1 MNPAAEVWEKVVAL
15 MGEEMTATTLKTW
28 FDDAEAVS
36 LEESSFVLYSPT
48 RLKRDIITA
57 RYIPPI
63 QNALRELFSSDFQ
76 VLVLTENELAGY
88 QKGAG
93 SFLPGT
99 EDYTFERFV
108 VGSSNKFAHAAARAV
123 AGNPGQSYNPL
134 FIYGDSGLGKT
145 HLLYAI
151 AHAIHDTHPEYRII
165 YIKGDT
171 FTNEMITAIRE
182 NRNAEFREKYR
193 GADVFLMDD
202 IQFILGKDSSQEEM
216 FHTFNTLYELK
227 KQIVFTADRPPKEM
241 LRLEDRLK
249 TRFEWGLMADVQR
262 PDYETRMAI
271 IKNKSIRMGMELPD
285 YIIQLI
291 AENITANVR
300 QIEGTVNK
308 IMAYQD
314 LIGDSVDKN
323 TVIRAVKDIFKEKSD
338 FLPTPEI
345 IIDEVCKFY
354 NLDPASI
361 RGPGRLK
368 DLTLA
373 RQVAMYLIREMV
385 DISLQDIGKEF
396 NRDHSTVV
404 HALGRIEKVLK
415 SDSEMGEIIKDITRN
430 INSRFE

>member
-227 KQIVFTADRPPKEM
+227 KQIVFTSDRPPKEM

-249 TRFEWGLMADVQR
+249 TRFEWGLIADIQR